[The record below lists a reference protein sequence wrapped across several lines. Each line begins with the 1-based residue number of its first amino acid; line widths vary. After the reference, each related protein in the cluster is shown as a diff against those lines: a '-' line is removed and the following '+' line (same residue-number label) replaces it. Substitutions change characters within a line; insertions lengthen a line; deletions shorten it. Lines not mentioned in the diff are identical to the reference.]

1 MIAENNISGL
11 VLLTCDLDELKVVLV
26 MRFGDWQLFR
36 SMIQELREQ
45 ELSQPPSPTYRQRN
59 NETLANTNRTTA
71 NQYSLPKSKA
81 SDPTLTRHRDS
92 DPINEAEEESSFK
105 NDDIADSLLS
115 PPPSASNAMKR
126 NDSIFAQMDM
136 EFGMLR
142 EAMEE
147 FTETS
152 MDDNRNMIDVSSDV
166 FIHDD
171 QKSLSSSSA
180 AMKMSTSLPQ
190 CAVEI
195 ETEADD
201 NKTDSVPATSS
212 FYLEDTDDSLDLTD
226 SAPLLQQASG
236 DDTFSTETSIPTS
249 HSLGQL
255 SNRTF
260 STPSLKLSR
269 SKEPAVEPST
279 KRPVVMKISQ
289 FIDPA
294 DPNIVPTM
302 ISMQDLHPQ
311 PPALQSS
318 LVQFVQESLAQSK
331 SDRHQNT
338 QAQGTSRKKSRSGP
352 TEGGPG
358 PLPSD
363 TPEML

>member
-1 MIAENNISGL
+1 M
-11 VLLTCDLDELKVVLV
+11 VLLTCDLDELKVVLS

-45 ELSQPPSPTYRQRN
+45 ELSQPPSPNFRQRTS
-59 NETLANTNRTTA
+59 ETQASTNRTSA

-81 SDPTLTRHRDS
+81 SDPTLSRHRDS
-92 DPINEAEEESSFK
+92 DPITEAEEENSFK
-105 NDDIADSLLS
+105 KDGLTDSLLS
-115 PPPSASNAMKR
+115 PPAGNNSIKR

-190 CAVEI
+190 CSVEI

-236 DDTFSTETSIPTS
+236 DDTFSTEASIPTS
-249 HSLGQL
+249 RSLGQL

-260 STPSLKLSR
+260 STSSLKLSR

-289 FIDPA
+289 FVDTA

-311 PPALQSS
+311 PQALQSS
-318 LVQFVQESLAQSK
+318 IIHFVQDSLAQSK
-331 SDRHQNT
+331 GDRLQNT
-338 QAQGTSRKKSRSGP
+338 QNQGAPRKKSRSGP
-352 TEGGPG
+352 PEGSGPG
-358 PLPSD
+358 AVPSD